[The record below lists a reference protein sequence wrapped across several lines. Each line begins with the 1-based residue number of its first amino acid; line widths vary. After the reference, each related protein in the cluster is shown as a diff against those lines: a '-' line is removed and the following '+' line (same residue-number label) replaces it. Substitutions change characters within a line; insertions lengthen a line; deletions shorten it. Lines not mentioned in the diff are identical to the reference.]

1 MYLSTFPAT
10 SSGATRSG
18 STTTSASAARAPRA
32 GRGRKR
38 SAGRLWSD
46 GRGAAASMGAE
57 ILIARLYGAA
67 ATDRKRWAPPCGSGG
82 HAVRLREGVLGVGQR
97 RVAEALVP
105 PARSPAVAD
114 YEAVV
119 RVAHDDH

>member
-10 SSGATRSG
+10 SSGATRPG

-67 ATDRKRWAPPCGSGG
+67 ATDRNRWALPLGQVDTPYASVKASWAYASDAYPKPLSPQPVPQLLRTMKRSG
-82 HAVRLREGVLGVGQR
+82 V
-97 RVAEALVP
+97 
-105 PARSPAVAD
+105 
-114 YEAVV
+114 
-119 RVAHDDH
+119 